1 MNKLYRIKGTNRY
14 WDEKLPW
21 HWKVLKA
28 FGLIEE
34 NVMFEVRFDVES
46 EDIII

>member
-1 MNKLYRIKGTNRY
+1 MNKLYRIKCTNRY
-14 WDEKLPW
+14 WDGKLPW

-28 FGLIEE
+28 FRLIEE
-34 NVMFEVRFDVES
+34 TEYIPFDVES